1 MSNIQLIKED
11 RRITNIPVGS
21 ILAVI
26 TTALDGTRESEPN
39 RKSILMTN
47 FRLLDAVHLNHT
59 VREVYDLIEEEKS
72 SKKRKPLSIGSSPKS
87 NQWLSL
93 EAGGDLNLF
102 LPRDVVSWEQVLV
115 GEEELIKVWWQPPV
129 KNSQTGEIIQPTG
142 YFVDNSEANIN
153 TLTSHSNT
161 KD

>member
-1 MSNIQLIKED
+1 MPNIQLIKED
-11 RRITNIPVGS
+11 KRITNIPVGS

-26 TTALDGTRESEPN
+26 TTAFDGTQESEPN

-47 FRLLDAVHLNHT
+47 FRVLDAVYLNHT
-59 VREVYDLIEEEKS
+59 VREVNELLEEEKS
-72 SKKRKPLSIGSSPKS
+72 SKKRKPLSIGSPKS
-87 NQWLSL
+87 NQWLAL

-129 KNSQTGEIIQPTG
+129 KNAQTGEIIQPTG

-153 TLTSHSNT
+153 TLTSHSST